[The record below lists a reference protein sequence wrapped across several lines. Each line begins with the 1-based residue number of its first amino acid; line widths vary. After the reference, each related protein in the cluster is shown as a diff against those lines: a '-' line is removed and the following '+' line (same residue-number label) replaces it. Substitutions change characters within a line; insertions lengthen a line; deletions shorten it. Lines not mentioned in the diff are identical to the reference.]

1 VRNILVDLTILLDY
15 YEDERRARYPESV
28 KAFDYLK
35 YKDFAFVS
43 ASTINNFEF
52 LKYSYISRAYPG
64 KSRRQKLKIVH
75 NFIAEIL
82 SYFKVAKV
90 PSYITMDLDDV
101 GGSLVLASARAIDGL
116 VLTRD
121 KKLLE
126 KHPEATIHP
135 RDFLKHIENEQKSR
149 ITMLDLT
156 RETFSIYPK
165 IEANIDRVI
174 NKSNFILG
182 EEVTQLEEKIAGY
195 IGTKYAIG
203 VSSGT
208 DALVL
213 SLRALAIQRKNEE
226 YWDREDLVIT
236 TPFTFTATGDAILRA
251 GATPFF
257 VDIDPDTYNID
268 PNLVREAVRKY
279 GQRVKGIVPVH
290 LYGQPCNMDEIME
303 IARENGLFVIEDCA
317 QSFGAKWNEK
327 STGSFGDTGCFSFFP
342 SKNLG
347 GFGDGG
353 MVTTN
358 DKELAELIRM
368 LLKHGGK
375 DKYNVDHI
383 GYNARLD
390 TLQAAI
396 LLAKMEHVGEFTKR
410 RRKIAEIYNNNLQ
423 TINWVKIPAVQNRAY
438 HVYHQYTIRVLE
450 GKRGSLRRALKEKG
464 IDTMVYY
471 PVPLHKMRVFEGR
484 CLVYSA
490 LEESERASQEVLSL
504 PIEPL
509 MDEEDIL
516 RVTKAI
522 SSVLTPVN
530 IRVEGR

>member
-1 VRNILVDLTILLDY
+1 MRNILVDLTILLDY

-82 SYFKVAKV
+82 SYFKVVKV

-135 RDFLKHIENEQKSR
+135 CDFLKHIENEQKSR

-165 IEANIDRVI
+165 IEANIDQVI

-195 IGTKYAIG
+195 IGTKHAIG

-213 SLRALAIQRKNEE
+213 SLRALALQRKGEE
-226 YWDREDLVIT
+226 FWDKEDLIIT

-251 GATPFF
+251 GATPLF
-257 VDIDPDTYNID
+257 VDIDLETCNID
-268 PNLVREAVRKY
+268 PNRVREAIDKY
-279 GQRVKGIVPVH
+279 GRKVKGIVPVH
-290 LYGQPCNMDEIME
+290 LYGQPCNMDKIME
-303 IARENGLFVIEDCA
+303 IARENDVFVVEDCA
-317 QSFGAKWNEK
+317 QSFGAKWD
-327 STGSFGDTGCFSFFP
+327 SRQTGSFGNTGCFSFFP

-347 GFGDGG
+347 CFGDGG
-353 MVTTN
+353 AVTT
-358 DKELAELIRM
+358 DDDELAELVRV

-390 TLQAAI
+390 TLQAAV
-396 LLAKMEHVGEFTKR
+396 LLAKFVLIDNFNAR
-410 RRKIAEIYNNNLQ
+410 RRRIAEIYSSNLQ
-423 TINWVKIPAVQNRAY
+423 TIDWLKIPVAQNRAY
-438 HVYHQYTIRVLE
+438 HVYHQYTIRVQG
-450 GKRGSLRRALKEKG
+450 GKREALRQALKEKG

-471 PVPLHKMRVFEGR
+471 PVPLYKMKVFERR
-484 CLVYSA
+484 CFVYGT
-490 LEESERASQEVLSL
+490 LENSERASQEVLSL

-516 RVTKAI
+516 RVTEAI
-522 SSVLTPVN
+522 RGFEDERFS
-530 IRVEGR
+530 G